1 MQLKPWVD
9 HGLLPQHPPSA
20 HLLHQRH
27 SMCLITRSCSYCFW
41 SESIFN
47 FEMTNLELHLSLWHH
62 ELLVV
67 FQAAAFT
74 RSPDSLENLPP
85 RARETTTTKAAAA
98 LTVSWATAGE
108 AMDRRGAGGLQ
119 YPQTL
124 GGRTRTNKKQGWLCG
139 LRALWRHDN
148 DTLKTNKLH
157 SCFSLVSS
165 LRFRPDNRAS
175 ARVWKSQLLP
185 HDGSLC
191 AAAPL
196 GGSHGHVTGSW
207 KILCRPQS
215 VFAIVPT

>member
-47 FEMTNLELHLSLWHH
+47 FEMTNLELHVSLWHH

-108 AMDRRGAGGLQ
+108 AMDRRGVGGLQ

-124 GGRTRTNKKQGWLCG
+124 GGRTHTNKKQGWLCG

-165 LRFRPDNRAS
+165 LRFRPDIRAS

-185 HDGSLC
+185 HDSSLC

-196 GGSHGHVTGSW
+196 GESHGHVTGSW

>member
-1 MQLKPWVD
+1 MELRPWVD
-9 HGLLPQHPPSA
+9 HGLLPQHHPSA
-20 HLLHQRH
+20 RLLHQRH
-27 SMCLITRSCSYCFW
+27 NICLIPCSCSYCFW

-47 FEMTNLELHLSLWHH
+47 FQMMNLELHLSQQHH

-85 RARETTTTKAAAA
+85 RAREMMTMKAAAA

-108 AMDRRGAGGLQ
+108 AMDRRGVGGQQ

-124 GGRTRTNKKQGWLCG
+124 GDRTRTNKKQGWLCG
-139 LRALWRHDN
+139 LRALWCHDN

-165 LRFRPDNRAS
+165 LRFRPDDWAS
-175 ARVWKSQLLP
+175 AQ
-185 HDGSLC
+185 SLKVP
-191 AAAPL
+191 AAAARRQPL
-196 GGSHGHVTGSW
+196 CCCSSRGKS
-207 KILCRPQS
+207 
-215 VFAIVPT
+215 

>member
-1 MQLKPWVD
+1 MTVSDVKVF
-9 HGLLPQHPPSA
+9 
-20 HLLHQRH
+20 
-27 SMCLITRSCSYCFW
+27 LIFKLR
-41 SESIFN
+41 
-47 FEMTNLELHLSLWHH
+47 LRPWHH

-74 RSPDSLENLPP
+74 RSPDSLESLPP

-98 LTVSWATAGE
+98 LTASWATAGE
-108 AMDRRGAGGLQ
+108 AMDRRGVGGQQ

-165 LRFRPDNRAS
+165 RRFSLTTGRQPESESPSCCRS
-175 ARVWKSQLLP
+175 SRGKSQP
-185 HDGSLC
+185 R
-191 AAAPL
+191 
-196 GGSHGHVTGSW
+196 HGLVE
-207 KILCRPQS
+207 ILCRPQS
-215 VFAIVPT
+215 VFAVVPT